1 VFDSLLIMPV
11 VIRLVAA
18 PRGQGYR
25 ATLCELRERCAAAGV
40 ALRRDEPPAASTACA
55 ARGKL
60 DEGAFRRL
68 HAEILARSPECPSWK
83 GRRILAVDGSK
94 ITLPRELADQGY
106 SVPDGARYPQ
116 GMVSVL
122 YRPLDRIPVDFD
134 LFEHD
139 GEREAA
145 LTHLDRA
152 AEGDV
157 IVYDRGYHSFAM
169 ALAHLE
175 RGLDFVFRVKKTA
188 NPVFDAFIACDAR
201 DRTVTVDAPRDEPSL
216 RGRTLRV
223 RLVRYVAGD
232 TEYCLATSLTD
243 RGRFDVRILSDP
255 CHGRWGIEEM
265 YKSGKSVIEW
275 FHARSERGVRQE
287 PCAAF
292 VPLTLTRQFSNRCD
306 ADLNAGGGEG
316 GLTEMRANSGTAR
329 AWSGGRPGP
338 CSSGRRTRS
347 GTPSRGS

>member
-1 VFDSLLIMPV
+1 M
-11 VIRLVAA
+11 R
-18 PRGQGYR
+18 RGGR
-25 ATLCELRERCAAAGV
+25 RAAAGRAPGRV
-40 ALRRDEPPAASTACA
+40 DGPR

-94 ITLPRELADQGY
+94 ITLPRELADHGY
-106 SVPDGARYPQ
+106 RVADGAHYPQ
-116 GMVSVL
+116 GMVSVP

-157 IVYDRGYHSFAM
+157 IVYDRGYYSFAM
-169 ALAHLE
+169 ALAHAE
-175 RGLDFVFRVKKTA
+175 RGLDFVFRLKKAA
-188 NPVFDAFIACDAR
+188 NPAFDAFIASGGT
-201 DRTVTVDAPRDEPSL
+201 DRTVTLDAPRDETSL

-223 RLVRYVAGD
+223 RLVKYVAGD
-232 TEYCLATSLTD
+232 TEYCLATSLHD
-243 RGRFDVRILSDP
+243 GGRFGVRALSDP
-255 CHGRWGIEEM
+255 CHGRWGIEETSR
-265 YKSGKSVIEW
+265 SGKAVIEW
-275 FHARSERGVRQE
+275 FHSKSVRGVRQE

-292 VPLTLTRQFSNRCD
+292 TLVTLARRFSNRCD
-306 ADLNAGGGEG
+306 GDVSAGGGEG
-316 GLTEMRANSGTAR
+316 GLTEMRSNSGTAC
-329 AWSGGRPGP
+329 AWSGGRSRP
-338 CSSGRRTRS
+338 CSSGRQARS